1 MSELFSVKGKVVLV
15 TGGSRG
21 IGLMIARGFVEAG
34 AKVYISSRKKQVCD
48 EVARELSELGNC
60 ISVPADLS
68 SEAGVEQL
76 AGEIAGRESSLHV
89 LVNNV
94 GANWGA
100 PFADYPASAF
110 DKLFALNVKAVFL
123 LTRELV
129 PLLEQA
135 ARPGDPARVINV
147 GSADGVRPP
156 ALEVY
161 AYGASKAALHHLTRH
176 LARKLARQLITVNAV
191 APGPFESKMMEATLE
206 KLREQVIAAVPLRR
220 IGEPEDMAG
229 IAIYLASRAGA
240 YVTGTVISVDGG
252 MATCG

>member
-89 LVNNV
+89 LVNNA

-229 IAIYLASRAGA
+229 VAIYLASRAGA